1 MKPPYTINAPII
13 QLISAISQKIGEINS
28 SLLIKQAPALRKRNR
43 IRTIQASLAIEGNT
57 LSIDQITAIIEN
69 KKVIGPVKDIK
80 EVTNAVAVY
89 NQIHQL
95 KPNSEKSFLSAHN
108 ILMHGLI
115 PQSGQY
121 RKTGVGI
128 VKGDQLAHVAPPAK
142 NIPYLMKDLF
152 HYLKTSDDHIFIKSC
167 VFHYEMEFIHPF
179 ADGNGR
185 MGRLWQT
192 LLLLQ
197 EFPLFE
203 FLPFET
209 LISKNQKAY
218 YKALA
223 NNDKS
228 GESTQFITFILTS
241 INTSLDEL
249 LKERIGPVSSEDRIK
264 IFLDIFVNEFSRKDY
279 LNYFKT
285 ISTATASRDL
295 NKAVKEEL
303 ILKIGD
309 KNNTTYKRLN
319 TQNSSIH

>member
-13 QLISAISQKIGEINS
+13 QLIIEISQKIGELNS

-57 LSIDQITAIIEN
+57 LSIDQITALIEN
-69 KKVIGPVKDIK
+69 KRVLGPNKDIK
-80 EVTNAVAVY
+80 EVTNAIEVY
-89 NQIHQL
+89 NQLHQL
-95 KPNSEKSFLSAHN
+95 KPTSEKSFLAAHK
-108 ILMHGLI
+108 ILMQGLI
-115 PQSGQY
+115 PFPGQY
-121 RKTGVGI
+121 RKTSVGI
-128 VKGDQLAHVAPPAK
+128 VKGNQLAHVAPPAK

-152 HYLKTSDDHIFIKSC
+152 QYLKTSDDHVFIKSC

-179 ADGNGR
+179 TDGNGR

-197 EFPLFE
+197 EYPLFE
-203 FLPFET
+203 YLPFET

-223 NNDKS
+223 NSDKS
-228 GESTQFITFILTS
+228 GESTLFIVFMLST
-241 INTSLDEL
+241 INNSLDEL
-249 LKERIGPVSSEDRIK
+249 LKERIGPVTNEDRIQ
-264 IFLDIFVNEFSRKDY
+264 IFLSTPVKEFTRKDY
-279 LNYFKT
+279 LNHFKT

-295 NKAVKEEL
+295 NKAVKEKL

-309 KNNTTYKRLN
+309 KSNSRYKRTN
-319 TQNSSIH
+319 

>member
-13 QLISAISQKIGEINS
+13 QLIVKISQKIGEINS

-69 KKVIGPVKDIK
+69 KMVLGPNKDIK
-80 EVTNAVAVY
+80 EVTNAIEVY
-89 NQIHQL
+89 NQLHLL
-95 KPNSEKSFLSAHN
+95 KPNTEKSFLAAHKT
-108 ILMHGLI
+108 LMQGLI
-115 PQSGQY
+115 THPGQY

-128 VKGDQLAHVAPPAK
+128 VKGNQLAHLAPPAK
-142 NIPYLMKDLF
+142 NIPYLMKNLF
-152 HYLKTSDDHIFIKSC
+152 EYLKTSEDHVFIKSC

-179 ADGNGR
+179 TDGNGR

-192 LLLLQ
+192 LLLLK
-197 EFPLFE
+197 EYPLFE
-203 FLPFET
+203 YLPFET

-223 NNDKS
+223 NSDKT
-228 GESTQFITFILTS
+228 GESTQFIVFMLST
-241 INTSLDEL
+241 INASLDEL
-249 LKERIGPVSSEDRIK
+249 LRERIGPVTNEDRIQ
-264 IFLDIFVNEFSRKDY
+264 IFLATSVKEFTRKDY

-295 NKAVKEEL
+295 SKAVKEKL

-309 KNNTTYKRLN
+309 KCNTIYKPIN
-319 TQNSSIH
+319 HHP

>member
-13 QLISAISQKIGEINS
+13 QLIVEISQKMGAINS
-28 SLLIKQAPALRKRNR
+28 PLLIKQASALRKRNR

-69 KKVIGPVKDIK
+69 KRVLGPNKDIK
-80 EVTNAVAVY
+80 EVNNAIAVY
-89 NQIHQL
+89 NQLHLL
-95 KPNSEKSFLSAHN
+95 KPNTEKSFLAAHKT
-108 ILMHGLI
+108 LMQGLI
-115 PQSGQY
+115 THPGQY

-128 VKGDQLAHVAPPAK
+128 VKGNQLAHLAPPAK

-152 HYLKTSDDHIFIKSC
+152 EYLKTSEDHVFIKSC

-179 ADGNGR
+179 TDGNGR

-192 LLLLQ
+192 LLLLK
-197 EFPLFE
+197 EYPIFE
-203 FLPFET
+203 YLPFET
-209 LISKNQKAY
+209 IISKNQKAY

-223 NNDKS
+223 NSDKT
-228 GESTQFITFILTS
+228 GESTQFIVFMLST
-241 INTSLDEL
+241 INASLDEL
-249 LKERIGPVSSEDRIK
+249 LRERIGPVTNEDRIQ
-264 IFLDIFVNEFSRKDY
+264 IFLATSVKEFTRKDY

-295 NKAVKEEL
+295 NKAVKEKL

-309 KNNTTYKRLN
+309 KSNTIYKRIN
-319 TQNSSIH
+319 QHQ

>member
-13 QLISAISQKIGEINS
+13 QLIVEISQKMGAINS
-28 SLLIKQAPALRKRNR
+28 PLLIKQAPALRKRNR

-69 KKVIGPVKDIK
+69 KRVLGPNKDIK
-80 EVTNAVAVY
+80 EVTNAIEVY
-89 NQIHQL
+89 NQLHLL
-95 KPNSEKSFLSAHN
+95 KPNTEKSFLAAHKT
-108 ILMHGLI
+108 LMQGLI
-115 PQSGQY
+115 THPGQY

-128 VKGDQLAHVAPPAK
+128 VKGNQLAHLAPPAK

-152 HYLKTSDDHIFIKSC
+152 EYLKTSEDHVFIKSC

-179 ADGNGR
+179 TDGNGR

-192 LLLLQ
+192 LLLLK
-197 EFPLFE
+197 EYPLFE
-203 FLPFET
+203 YLPFET
-209 LISKNQKAY
+209 LISKNQKSY

-223 NNDKS
+223 NSDKT
-228 GESTQFITFILTS
+228 GESTQFIEFMLST
-241 INTSLDEL
+241 INASLDEL
-249 LKERIGPVSSEDRIK
+249 LRERIGPVTNEDRIQ
-264 IFLDIFVNEFSRKDY
+264 IFLATSVKEFTRKDY

-295 NKAVKEEL
+295 SKAVKEKL

-309 KNNTTYKRLN
+309 KSNTIYTPIN
-319 TQNSSIH
+319 

>member
-1 MKPPYTINAPII
+1 MKPPYTITAPII
-13 QLISAISQKIGEINS
+13 QLISAISQKTGEINS
-28 SLLIKQAPALRKRNR
+28 TFLIKQAPELRKRNR

-69 KKVIGPVKDIK
+69 KRVLGPNKDIQ
-80 EVTNAVAVY
+80 EVTNAIEVY
-89 NQIHQL
+89 NQLHQL
-95 KPNSEKSFLSAHN
+95 KPNTEKSFLAAHKT
-108 ILMHGLI
+108 LMHGLI
-115 PQSGQY
+115 PHPGQY
-121 RKTGVGI
+121 RKTSVGI
-128 VKGDQLAHVAPPAK
+128 VKGNQLSHVAPSAK

-192 LLLLQ
+192 LLLMQ

-223 NNDKS
+223 NSDKS
-228 GESTQFITFILTS
+228 GESTQFITFILTI

-249 LKERIGPVSSEDRIK
+249 LKERIGPVSSDDRMQ
-264 IFLDIFVNEFSRKDY
+264 IFLDTFVNEFSRKDY
-279 LNYFKT
+279 LNYFKN

-309 KNNTTYKRLN
+309 KNNTKYKRTN
-319 TQNSSIH
+319 NI